1 MDFTSPLQNL
11 LLPLFLCSNV
21 SIILKNV
28 FIYFRSSWH
37 HWTQS
42 PMVAHFD
49 IFGPLFL
56 AWNWSH
62 FCHVQAETWLWFWSF
77 IWRSESRACYVAL
90 PLKHNSF
97 IQSIIHS
104 CICGLIPRRYF
115 SRGVILKAKVS
126 LVQESYSQSLSPFW
140 LLA

>member
-1 MDFTSPLQNL
+1 MIRPIFFQVFPKVYLHSIFTMYCSIQNDVKL
-11 LLPLFLCSNV
+11 LLPLFLWSNL

-28 FIYFRSSWH
+28 IIYFRSGWH

-97 IQSIIHS
+97 IQSINHS
-104 CICGLIPRRYF
+104 FMYMWFNPKK
-115 SRGVILKAKVS
+115 IL
-126 LVQESYSQSLSPFW
+126 L
-140 LLA
+140 